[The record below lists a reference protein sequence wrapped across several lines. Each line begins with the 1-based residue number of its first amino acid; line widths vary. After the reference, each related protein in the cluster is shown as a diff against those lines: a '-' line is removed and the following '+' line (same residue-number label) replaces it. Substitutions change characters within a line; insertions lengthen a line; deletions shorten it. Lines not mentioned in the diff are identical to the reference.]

1 VFLVA
6 VPIAALAF
14 LATWLI
20 PQVELKQWPEASA
33 AVPGADKNAGKDAG
47 KNAGMPVAGATV
59 APEALSGNAQPAQPP
74 LTHEALDPQDLGRT
88 DP

>member
-1 VFLVA
+1 MHAGFVAGYAESIQTVFLVA

-20 PQVELKQWPEASA
+20 PQVELKQWPEADAEVPNADMPA
-33 AVPGADKNAGKDAG
+33 A
-47 KNAGMPVAGATV
+47 ATV
-59 APEALSGNAQPAQPP
+59 TQQATVTQ
-74 LTHEALDPQDLGRT
+74 EALDPQDAGRI

>member
-1 VFLVA
+1 VFLIA

-20 PQVELKQWPEASA
+20 PQAELTQWPQADQ
-33 AVPGADKNAGKDAG
+33 AVPGADVPAAGVGAAVARVSGDAE
-47 KNAGMPVAGATV
+47 
-59 APEALSGNAQPAQPP
+59 EALRAPAQPP
-74 LTHEALDPQDLGRT
+74 LTHEALHPQDSSRS